1 MHGVER
7 LAMEV
12 RFLDR
17 VMIDDHDTADAG
29 AREIL
34 QDRAAEP
41 TCADHQD
48 RRRSQPLLADG
59 ADLAEHGLAGITVGH
74 AACLI
79 AAIQALAWA
88 MGSVLFTMSPTT
100 AGESAPGLRQ
110 NSARSRGRP
119 PLAIN
124 GRLATRLFNSPMR
137 PSPLGAN

>member
-34 QDRAAEP
+34 QDGAAEP

-59 ADLAEHGLAGITVGH
+59 ADLAEHGLAGITAGH
-74 AACLI
+74 VAFLVAAF
-79 AAIQALAWA
+79 QALVWA
-88 MGSVLFTMSPTT
+88 MGSSLFTTSPTT
-100 AGESAPGLRQ
+100 PPDSP
-110 NSARSRGRP
+110 P
-119 PLAIN
+119 PL
-124 GRLATRLFNSPMR
+124 LHTTP
-137 PSPLGAN
+137 P